1 MGRLGAILGVL
12 GLSWGLLGHSWE
24 PLGPSWRPL
33 ASSWGPLGP
42 PWGPTWPP
50 RKPPKKVVST
60 PFSTLVY
67 LPRSTVP
74 SGDAQHTSQR
84 PSRRRKRLPGGPKE
98 APRGPQKAPK
108 TPQEAYKRLQEA
120 PKRLTRSHG
129 EPSEPHTPR
138 KLQRPPNP
146 RRTTQG
152 NSITYTQTR
161 QTHAKPF
168 RRHIPLLS

>member
-1 MGRLGAILGVL
+1 MGVPGGPGDLLGLLVASWGRLG
-12 GLSWGLLGHSWE
+12 
-24 PLGPSWRPL
+24 P
-33 ASSWGPLGP
+33 SWGPLGP

-50 RKPPKKVVST
+50 RKPPKKVRSA

-98 APRGPQKAPK
+98 APRGPQTAPK

-120 PKRLTRSHG
+120 PKKLKRSPTGHQNG
-129 EPSEPHTPR
+129 PQDAPR
-138 KLQRPPNP
+138 AFRPASWVG
-146 RRTTQG
+146 TVAG
-152 NSITYTQTR
+152 WAAGHWIFS
-161 QTHAKPF
+161 
-168 RRHIPLLS
+168 LLVLSMFSLFLSTFFSLPYK